1 MAYTGLSITTAVKSA
16 TLSSHCIPA
25 YPQYT
30 QDTTF
35 NSTYYGQRQTTN
47 QTLAGSTVITYSVV

>member
-35 NSTYYGQRQTTN
+35 NSTYYGTRQATN
-47 QTLAGSTVITYSVV
+47 LALAGSTVITLEVV